1 MRTLSSRYF
10 VLGAYWVW
18 LVRDYLFPS
27 DWSQLLRHCLY
38 LGGFCEGS
46 WMKVLYYIGPKKSRQ
61 ENLYIEL
68 WFRWFAWFDPCLCQ
82 MLKKLNKQL
91 NGEEWAWNNL
101 NTLCWA
107 IGSISGSMVEE
118 QVQFCLISLNTYYFC
133 DIMSSWPCHL
143 HIQPPACAGGFT
155 GSNFRL
161 LLSEFLTFGIGYLR

>member
-38 LGGFCEGS
+38 LGDFGEGS

-68 WFRWFAWFDPCLCQ
+68 WFRWFAWFDPCLYQ

-118 QVQFCLISLNTYYFC
+118 QVQFCLISLKY
-133 DIMSSWPCHL
+133 I
-143 HIQPPACAGGFT
+143 
-155 GSNFRL
+155 L
-161 LLSEFLTFGIGYLR
+161 LLWHYVFLSLPPSHSTSCMCRRFHWIKF